1 MKSCWNCVTN
11 KKIFEKN
18 RCYHRNS
25 VSWCLKQ
32 VCPNL
37 PWISIRFG
45 MDWNWMHD
53 SNFSIF
59 LLFFFNFPS
68 RSFCFLP
75 KKKMSSDD
83 YWVENMLR
91 KLKGFLKFSSIS
103 KVGGYP
109 GLFPIL
115 ILNLTSYGLINIQRR
130 RKDSKSGWATCKN

>member
-1 MKSCWNCVTN
+1 
-11 KKIFEKN
+11 
-18 RCYHRNS
+18 
-25 VSWCLKQ
+25 
-32 VCPNL
+32 
-37 PWISIRFG
+37 
-45 MDWNWMHD
+45 MHD

-59 LLFFFNFPS
+59 LLFSLISPLGLS
-68 RSFCFLP
+68 ASFQ
-75 KKKMSSDD
+75 KKMSSDD

-130 RKDSKSGWATCKN
+130 RKHF

>member
-11 KKIFEKN
+11 KKNIREKSMLPQEF
-18 RCYHRNS
+18 CL
-25 VSWCLKQ
+25 WCLKQ
-32 VCPNL
+32 VCCPNL

-91 KLKGFLKFSSIS
+91 KLKGFLNFSSNS

-109 GLFPIL
+109 GLFPVL

-130 RKDSKSGWATCKN
+130 RKHF

>member
-11 KKIFEKN
+11 KKNIREKSM
-18 RCYHRNS
+18 YHRNS
-25 VSWCLKQ
+25 VSMFKASLPQFTMNKYQVWYGLKLNAWLKLF
-32 VCPNL
+32 NL
-37 PWISIRFG
+37 FTI
-45 MDWNWMHD
+45 
-53 SNFSIF
+53 
-59 LLFFFNFPS
+59 FFNFPS

-115 ILNLTSYGLINIQRR
+115 ILNLTSYGLINIQRC
-130 RKDSKSGWATCKN
+130 RKDSKSDWATCKN